1 MKKMT
6 LLVALSL
13 IGFATFAQEKT
24 MNGQF
29 HKVKIGHNGAYLDA
43 AENIINKFFPAKDGG
58 LVTYSITGGKHHG
71 EYLILSNMGKTFT
84 ERDNTTPPTIDN
96 IRWGDSWSVTVGP
109 HVESIEADVIVYKSE
124 YSNSKFEE
132 GTDKSM
138 VTEYVI
144 KGIGN
149 RKAFNDILKRF
160 PKVWDKLG
168 IKYALFTSATGLDKL
183 ISVRRLP
190 NGWKDLDMQADF
202 GVAYEEMYGKG
213 SYDRD
218 AAIVSSWW
226 TRTDK
231 YMMTKSTRLTSK

>member
-6 LLVALSL
+6 LFVALTL

-29 HKVKIGHNGAYLDA
+29 QKVKIGHNGAYVDA
-43 AENIINKFFPAKDGG
+43 FENMVNKFFPAKNGG
-58 LVTYSITGGKHHG
+58 LATYSITGGKHHG
-71 EYLILSNMGKTFT
+71 EYLILNNIGKTFT
-84 ERDNTTPPTIDN
+84 ERDITTPPTIDN
-96 IRWGDSWSVTVGP
+96 IRWGDTWSATVAP
-109 HVESIEADVIVYKSE
+109 HVESVEADLIVYKSE

-132 GTDKSM
+132 GTDKS
-138 VTEYVI
+138 VITEYVI

-149 RKAFNDILKRF
+149 RKAFNDILKKF

-168 IKYALFTSATGLDKL
+168 VKYAIFTSATGLDKL

-190 NGWKDLDMQADF
+190 NGWKDLDIQTDF
-202 GVAYEEMYGKG
+202 AAAYEEMYGKG

-218 AAIVSSWW
+218 ATIVSNWW

-231 YMMTKSTRLTSK
+231 YMVSKSTRLTSK